1 MEPLSVVASITG
13 ILTAAA
19 KVSGLLTQIQGAPTT
34 IFALLTEIGHIKIV
48 FTAFQ
53 SFLDRTFKVSGA
65 RAALIQ
71 LDDIVVILTQTVL
84 VFSELQT
91 LVAPLSSRGRLSGW
105 QRWNW
110 PRHEAAALRLVNQ
123 LQRHKASLSLLLQI
137 IQW

>member
-1 MEPLSVVASITG
+1 MEALSVVASITG

-19 KVSGLLTQIQGAPTT
+19 KVSSLLMQIQDAPTS
-34 IFALLTEIGHIKIV
+34 ISGIVTEVDHIKIV

-53 SFLDRTFKVSGA
+53 KFVDRTVRISGA

-91 LVAPLSSRGRLSGW
+91 LVAPLSSGGRLSGW
-105 QRWNW
+105 QRLNW
-110 PRHEAAALRLVNQ
+110 SRHEAAALRLVNQ
-123 LQRHKASLSLLLQI
+123 LQRHKTSLSLLLQI